1 MLSGIWA
8 KVSALLA
15 ALSGILFFW
24 AKMERN
30 AKQEAQHEVKIKDTI
45 DEIDEKQEEAKVEVL
60 HNEQSRIKKRIKKNK
75 SSARRDRA
83 KRL

>member
-1 MLSGIWA
+1 MLSGIWT
-8 KVSALLA
+8 KVSAVLA

-24 AKMERN
+24 AKMERK

-75 SSARRDRA
+75 SSSIG
-83 KRL
+83 